1 MPFFL
6 FPSES
11 LFDVGS
17 LANASQDLATKSRII
32 FHVLASLQRPN
43 QYTLPRFKK
52 TTTSDTSE
60 SCLFFFFFWVGEKT
74 FQASSKDWTEA
85 YPGKSS
91 SFTCLSLIFLH
102 SLQTIWLTTV
112 PWYNRLIR
120 SWPEVPTREVSK
132 ALNRIRFNSCTSC
145 CLISCMTKK

>member
-60 SCLFFFFFWVGEKT
+60 SCLFFFFLSWGKNI
-74 FQASSKDWTEA
+74 SSIFKRLNRSLSWEILQL
-85 YPGKSS
+85 Y
-91 SFTCLSLIFLH
+91 LSLTDILAFFTNNLVDNSSVVQSINKVVTRSPH
-102 SLQTIWLTTV
+102 KRSLQSTEQNPI
-112 PWYNRLIR
+112 
-120 SWPEVPTREVSK
+120 
-132 ALNRIRFNSCTSC
+132 
-145 CLISCMTKK
+145 

>member
-60 SCLFFFFFWVGEKT
+60 SCLFFFFFELGKKHFKHLQKT
-74 FQASSKDWTEA
+74 EQKPILGNPPAL
-85 YPGKSS
+85 P
-91 SFTCLSLIFLH
+91 
-102 SLQTIWLTTV
+102 
-112 PWYNRLIR
+112 
-120 SWPEVPTREVSK
+120 VSH
-132 ALNRIRFNSCTSC
+132 
-145 CLISCMTKK
+145 